1 MVWDLNGTVVGM
13 GVQGLAAGAQGRK
26 KSVRNSIRVWMV
38 LGED

>member
-26 KSVRNSIRVWMV
+26 KICTE
-38 LGED
+38 LH